1 MSNLIKL
8 TREGFEKVTNENW
21 ANVCSHVDKIVENY
35 FQNEPLLDSALEK
48 IEFTVNTGSSDEE
61 EEDEED
67 DDVDEVT
74 QSNSYS
80 DLGVA
85 LLS

>member
-1 MSNLIKL
+1 
-8 TREGFEKVTNENW
+8 
-21 ANVCSHVDKIVENY
+21 VCSHVDKIVEND

-48 IEFTVNTGSSDEE
+48 IEFTANTGSSDEEE

-74 QSNSYS
+74 QSDSYS
-80 DLGVA
+80 DLVVA
-85 LLS
+85 PLS

>member
-1 MSNLIKL
+1 
-8 TREGFEKVTNENW
+8 
-21 ANVCSHVDKIVENY
+21 VCSHVDKIVENY

-48 IEFTVNTGSSDEE
+48 IEFTVNTGFSDEEE

-67 DDVDEVT
+67 GDVDEVT
-74 QSNSYS
+74 QSDSYS

-85 LLS
+85 PLS

>member
-1 MSNLIKL
+1 
-8 TREGFEKVTNENW
+8 
-21 ANVCSHVDKIVENY
+21 VCSHVDKIVEND

-48 IEFTVNTGSSDEE
+48 IEFTANTGSSDEE
-61 EEDEED
+61 EEEDEE

-74 QSNSYS
+74 QSDSYS

-85 LLS
+85 PLS

>member
-1 MSNLIKL
+1 
-8 TREGFEKVTNENW
+8 
-21 ANVCSHVDKIVENY
+21 VCSHVDKIVENY

-48 IEFTVNTGSSDEE
+48 IEFTVNIGSSD

-74 QSNSYS
+74 QSDSYS
-80 DLGVA
+80 DLEVA
-85 LLS
+85 PLS